1 MLGEWVGLASLIAV
15 NAGINIG
22 IYKYFNNRLD
32 RVYKRLDEV
41 KDNIDTKYVRKD
53 VCSVMHTQ
61 TANNLS
67 GLETRITERLNKLD
81 KTVSENF
88 QQLIRILTDKK

>member
-1 MLGEWVGLASLIAV
+1 MLGEWVGLGSLIAV

-32 RVYKRLDEV
+32 RVYSRLDEV
-41 KDNIDTKYVRKD
+41 RDKIDTQFVRKD

-61 TANNLS
+61 TAQSLT
-67 GLETRITERLNKLD
+67 GLEARITERFNKLE
-81 KTVSENF
+81 KEVSDHF
-88 QQLIRILTDKK
+88 KQLIELLKR